1 MIYLKKIIILLLL
14 LLLIKL
20 ISFSEPE
27 TNFNVEQKEV
37 TIVDK
42 NKVINKEL
50 EEYIIGVVAG
60 EMPALYEEEALKAQA
75 VASRTYAI
83 NKIRDNESLQITTD
97 DQVYITIDQMKEKWQ
112 DNFNL
117 YYEKIKKAVYD
128 TKGQIIYY
136 NHQPIKAFYYASSN
150 GYTESCIDVFKE
162 DIEYLKI
169 NPSIDKDNYNEITI
183 SKKEFCEKLNLNCEK
198 IEITNII
205 KNESNRVSEIT
216 INNNKYTGI
225 EIRKML
231 SLRSTDFEIQI
242 QDEYINIKTNGYG
255 HGVGMSQKGA
265 NLLAKE
271 NYKYNEII
279 EYYYP
284 NTIIRNI

>member
-20 ISFSEPE
+20 ISFSKPE

-136 NHQPIKAFYYASSN
+136 N
-150 GYTESCIDVFKE
+150 
-162 DIEYLKI
+162 
-169 NPSIDKDNYNEITI
+169 
-183 SKKEFCEKLNLNCEK
+183 
-198 IEITNII
+198 
-205 KNESNRVSEIT
+205 
-216 INNNKYTGI
+216 
-225 EIRKML
+225 
-231 SLRSTDFEIQI
+231 
-242 QDEYINIKTNGYG
+242 QDRYIL
-255 HGVGMSQKGA
+255 V
-265 NLLAKE
+265 
-271 NYKYNEII
+271 
-279 EYYYP
+279 
-284 NTIIRNI
+284 